1 MPVGAWG
8 RISRQ
13 QVAAGNWRARAR
25 VRDLDGSTR
34 LVERWGTS
42 GAAAE
47 RALQAA
53 LLHRAEQE
61 HPTGGDATIV
71 ALAEDWLA
79 EVRARGRAPRTIEQY
94 ERTVQGHVVPRL
106 GKLKV
111 RELTPR
117 VVDRVLREV
126 SIEVDPAAARTLRSV
141 LSGMAG
147 IAIRRGELRTNPVR
161 DAAPISQPHIPHSPR
176 ALTIDETTELRTRLL
191 TDQRAVDLDL
201 PDLVDCMLMTGV
213 RIGEACA
220 IRDEVFDA
228 EAGVLEINAQV
239 VRVTG
244 KGVSLQ
250 PRTKTAA
257 GWRRIAVPTELVAL
271 IERRQLT
278 EWIHNPH
285 RVIFTSPLGYL
296 RDPSNTTGDLRE
308 ALNRIGFDWVS
319 SHTFR
324 KTVATRLDDLGK
336 TPRQIADHL
345 GHAQPSMTLDVYM
358 GRRVVMAGAAAALAL
373 PAVSDG

>member
-126 SIEVDPAAARTLRSV
+126 SIEVGPAAARTLRSV

-250 PRTKTAA
+250 PAPRPPPGGGASQC
-257 GWRRIAVPTELVAL
+257 RLSS
-271 IERRQLT
+271 
-278 EWIHNPH
+278 
-285 RVIFTSPLGYL
+285 SP
-296 RDPSNTTGDLRE
+296 
-308 ALNRIGFDWVS
+308 
-319 SHTFR
+319 
-324 KTVATRLDDLGK
+324 
-336 TPRQIADHL
+336 
-345 GHAQPSMTLDVYM
+345 
-358 GRRVVMAGAAAALAL
+358 
-373 PAVSDG
+373 